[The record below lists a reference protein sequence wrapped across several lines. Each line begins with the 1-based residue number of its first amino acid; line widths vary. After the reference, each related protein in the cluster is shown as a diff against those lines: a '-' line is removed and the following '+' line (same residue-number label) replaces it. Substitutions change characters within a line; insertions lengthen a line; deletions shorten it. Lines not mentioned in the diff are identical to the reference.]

1 MKRDTALKYI
11 ADKNIKDDLV
21 KEATGLNAVEIKL
34 ETEQIEGK
42 AVFIGKNYLEQET
55 ERLEKLEKTKTKG
68 GLSEE
73 LNPPS
78 IFSQLGGK

>member
-11 ADKNIKDDLV
+11 ADKDIKDDLE
-21 KEATGLNAVEIKL
+21 KEAIGLNAVEIKL
-34 ETEQIEGK
+34 EAEQIEGD
-42 AVFIGKNYLEQET
+42 AVVVGKNYLEQAT
-55 ERLEKLEKTKTKG
+55 ERLANLEKIKTKG
-68 GLSEE
+68 GLSKE

>member
-11 ADKNIKDDLV
+11 ADKNIKDELA
-21 KEATGLNAVEIKL
+21 KEA
-34 ETEQIEGK
+34 
-42 AVFIGKNYLEQET
+42 IGKNYLEQET
-55 ERLEKLEKTKTKG
+55 ERLKKIKKTKTKG